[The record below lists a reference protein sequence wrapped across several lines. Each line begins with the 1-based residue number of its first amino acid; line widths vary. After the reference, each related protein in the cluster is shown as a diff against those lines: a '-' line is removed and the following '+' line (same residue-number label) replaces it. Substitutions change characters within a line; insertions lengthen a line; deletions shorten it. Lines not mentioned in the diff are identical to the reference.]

1 MWEGV
6 DFIGTFGANAI
17 FNGMHMNGQIG
28 ERTSKDIAFSLNE
41 QKFAAKLLSK
51 GGGIIGRILDNST
64 NSIVI
69 GYK

>member
-28 ERTSKDIAFSLNE
+28 EGTLKE
-41 QKFAAKLLSK
+41 H
-51 GGGIIGRILDNST
+51 RIFT
-64 NSIVI
+64 E
-69 GYK
+69 